1 VSLQLRLLSTTE
13 VLASSRLR
21 EATFCLSAANS
32 RGSSRSV
39 AATQLEDLERASPV
53 RTEPPFGVP
62 DQWPADIRRRR
73 GEHHVHADDGLGDRL
88 LGKGDMS
95 GPHDGHDGNAVVS
108 QDSVELE
115 EPVAPEVSQVGED
128 REGADQVELP
138 IGLSRR
144 GG

>member
-1 VSLQLRLLSTTE
+1 
-13 VLASSRLR
+13 
-21 EATFCLSAANS
+21 
-32 RGSSRSV
+32 
-39 AATQLEDLERASPV
+39 
-53 RTEPPFGVP
+53 
-62 DQWPADIRRRR
+62 
-73 GEHHVHADDGLGDRL
+73 
-88 LGKGDMS
+88 MS